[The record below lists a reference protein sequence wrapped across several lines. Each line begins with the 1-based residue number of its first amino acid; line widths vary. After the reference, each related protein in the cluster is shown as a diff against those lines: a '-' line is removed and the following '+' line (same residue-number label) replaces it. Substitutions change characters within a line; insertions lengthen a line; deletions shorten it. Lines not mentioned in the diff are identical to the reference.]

1 MALQWKR
8 EVFQSEEWPCWC
20 EECPGNGS
28 LPTPGDNLVRG
39 PACQQ
44 RKASLHKDIHFFSF
58 TQTEGVFFGGRKEI
72 FRKRRPNLSLQ
83 GNCSGRRDKT
93 KSQTPVKLP

>member
-28 LPTPGDNLVRG
+28 LPTPGDNLVVL
-39 PACQQ
+39 PASSARLAYIRTSISSHSPRLKVYFLEEE
-44 RKASLHKDIHFFSF
+44 RKFLEK
-58 TQTEGVFFGGRKEI
+58 GGLI
-72 FRKRRPNLSLQ
+72 
-83 GNCSGRRDKT
+83 
-93 KSQTPVKLP
+93 